1 MKTSWRITPAPH
13 IAAEVRQLA
22 LSEGRSD
29 SAMLE
34 RLVGEALQARR
45 RADSG
50 VAHLVTILKRVS
62 TEPAP

>member
-22 LSEGRSD
+22 LFEGRSD

-34 RLVGEALQARR
+34 RLVGPHTFRNL
-45 RADSG
+45 
-50 VAHLVTILKRVS
+50 AH
-62 TEPAP
+62 A